1 MTGTMY
7 KNLCAHHLKGFHQAM
22 EALPP
27 HARYTQAFVW
37 TQPQRAGLLQHRA
50 GRTASCVDQNHRAPV
65 SRKNQQPE
73 RTEPWVEAAV
83 PATAQSLHWRRARAT
98 HSCVTAPTGTPRDP
112 SDSSRNTGMYYQ
124 SLDPLQHHGTQGS
137 RASLLA
143 QQQGHQVP
151 LTAWTPCLLWATQ
164 PWPVLG
170 KPCARH
176 WEARRQAGQGGG
188 GRPRQGHRCFLLW
201 RRELQCLGW
210 LWLCPQCKQ
219 GPLTGV
225 LPAPVGEGRPH
236 MALRPRS
243 TQS

>member
-1 MTGTMY
+1 MGYKATQPPRIRGRAGTGRALVTGTMY

-98 HSCVTAPTGTPRDP
+98 HSCVTAPLELPEIRVTAP
-112 SDSSRNTGMYYQ
+112 
-124 SLDPLQHHGTQGS
+124 GTQGCTI
-137 RASLLA
+137 SLWIPCSTMGLR
-143 QQQGHQVP
+143 VP
-151 LTAWTPCLLWATQ
+151 EPHFWHSSKGTRCL
-164 PWPVLG
+164 
-170 KPCARH
+170 
-176 WEARRQAGQGGG
+176 
-188 GRPRQGHRCFLLW
+188 
-201 RRELQCLGW
+201 
-210 LWLCPQCKQ
+210 
-219 GPLTGV
+219 
-225 LPAPVGEGRPH
+225 
-236 MALRPRS
+236 
-243 TQS
+243 